1 MTRTVKAS
9 EDTIDL
15 SGHSPA
21 EVCRRL
27 RHAAVLISAAEL
39 PTEQREAMLRRA
51 RGSLAG
57 TMAKLDRLIAEVSAA
72 PASGMED
79 QLTERHETARITPL
93 P

>member
-1 MTRTVKAS
+1 MTRTVTS
-9 EDTIDL
+9 PDPIEF

-39 PTEQREAMLRRA
+39 PTDQREAMLRRA

-57 TMAKLDRLIAEVSAA
+57 TIAKLDRLIAELSAT
-72 PASGMED
+72 PSVTMDD
-79 QLTERHETARITPL
+79 QLTERHQPARIEPV